1 MSSGDS
7 LSPNSPNGPP
17 RTPPLRDRPE
27 LANRSVDLLRTK
39 SALVDLNDAEARCI
53 VQYMRVVNIA
63 RGSLL
68 FREGESLHTDH
79 MLLILSGDVSVD
91 VSDGVHAGGL
101 AVSVLGPG
109 SLVGEMALLDGA
121 PRSATCTALSDV
133 VAAGLSR
140 VGLQRLSD
148 EHPQVAVRLLVAI
161 AQRVGDRLRAM
172 GEQLRL
178 YAQLNADQAALI
190 ARLQRR

>member
-1 MSSGDS
+1 MSTGDS
-7 LSPNSPNGPP
+7 VSPNASS
-17 RTPPLRDRPE
+17 RTPPLLERPD
-27 LANRSVDLLRTK
+27 LAHRSIALLRTK
-39 SALVDLNDAEARCI
+39 SALFDLDDDEARCI
-53 VQYMRVVNIA
+53 VQYMRVVNLP

-68 FREGESLHTDH
+68 FREGEAQRTDH

-91 VSDGVHAGGL
+91 VSDGVHAAGL

-109 SLVGEMALLDGA
+109 SLVGEMAMLDGG
-121 PRSATCTALSDV
+121 PRSATCTAMNDV

-140 VGLQRLSD
+140 LGLQRLSE
-148 EHPQVAVRLLVAI
+148 EHPKVAVRLMVAI

-178 YAQLNADQAALI
+178 YAQLNAEQAALI
-190 ARLQRR
+190 ERLQRR